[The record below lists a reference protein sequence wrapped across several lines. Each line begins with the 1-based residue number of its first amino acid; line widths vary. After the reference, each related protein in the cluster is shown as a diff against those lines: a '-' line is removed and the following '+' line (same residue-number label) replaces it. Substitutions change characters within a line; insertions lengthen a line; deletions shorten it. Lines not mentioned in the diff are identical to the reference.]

1 MSIHYRII
9 VWKFHGQRRLAGY
22 SPWVHKDSDM
32 TEHVHMILYYQYYIM
47 YPLSLNDMIRL
58 DTFSSKI
65 SAEQVLF

>member
-1 MSIHYRII
+1 MSIHSRILA
-9 VWKFHGQRRLAGY
+9 WKFHGQRRLAGY

-32 TEHVHMILYYQYYIM
+32 TEHVHMILYYQIM
-47 YPLSLNDMIRL
+47 YLLSLNDMIRS